1 MKGAEL
7 TLHLQATDCVV
18 NAVPVLCKTGKSLQD
33 VVAWLWD
40 EMHAS
45 RDRLDESAVKLDSMT
60 RSDPEL
66 NKNVLKFIDGV
77 RIMDTGTLVY
87 S

>member
-1 MKGAEL
+1 MPP
-7 TLHLQATDCVV
+7 QATDCVV
-18 NAVPVLCKTGKSLQD
+18 NAVPVLCKAWEGKSLQE

-45 RDRLDESAVKLDSMT
+45 RDRLDESAAKLDTMT
-60 RSDPEL
+60 KHDPEL
-66 NKNVLKFIDGV
+66 NKNVLKFIDGI

>member
-1 MKGAEL
+1 M
-7 TLHLQATDCVV
+7 V
-18 NAVPVLCKTGKSLQD
+18 NAIPVLCKTGKPLQD

-45 RDRLDESAVKLDSMT
+45 RDRLDESASKLDTMT
-60 RSDPEL
+60 QSDPEL
-66 NKNVLKFIDGV
+66 NRNVLKFIDGI
-77 RIMDTGTLVY
+77 RIMDTGTLIY